1 MGRIVLAAIVLLPRM
16 VFATTDCRV
25 VEYPD
30 HYEAV
35 CVGDEKSGPVQAKT
49 AVKEKTA
56 AQTQTPVQA
65 PAAVQEKVAAQ
76 AQTAA
81 KAPSPA
87 VQAIIAFRERLAN
100 KSLRDAAKA
109 SRMRLIQEERQKE
122 LDKPAKVDPPMPD
135 MMPNSNPAIGSF
147 GTTDSESGN

>member
-1 MGRIVLAAIVLLPRM
+1 MGRIVLVAMVLLPRM
-16 VFATTDCRV
+16 VFAATDCRV

-35 CVGDEKSGPVQAKT
+35 CVGSEKYGPVQAKT
-49 AVKEKTA
+49 AVQEKA
-56 AQTQTPVQA
+56 PPQAQTPVQA
-65 PAAVQEKVAAQ
+65 QEAAQ

-87 VQAIIAFRERLAN
+87 VQALIAYRERLPN

-109 SRMRLIQEERQKE
+109 SRMRLIQEERQKQ

-135 MMPNSNPAIGSF
+135 MMPDSNPAIGSF
-147 GTTDSESGN
+147 GTMDSESGN

>member
-1 MGRIVLAAIVLLPRM
+1 MGRIVLVAMVLLPRM
-16 VFATTDCRV
+16 VFAATDCRV

-35 CVGDEKSGPVQAKT
+35 CVGSEKYGPVQAKT
-49 AVKEKTA
+49 AVQEKAA
-56 AQTQTPVQA
+56 AQAQA
-65 PAAVQEKVAAQ
+65 PAQSQEAAQ

-87 VQAIIAFRERLAN
+87 VQALIAYRERLPN

-109 SRMRLIQEERQKE
+109 SRMRLIQEERQKQ

-135 MMPNSNPAIGSF
+135 MMPDSNPAIGSF
-147 GTTDSESGN
+147 GTMDSESSN

>member
-1 MGRIVLAAIVLLPRM
+1 MGRIVLLAMVLLPRM
-16 VFATTDCRV
+16 VFAATDCRI

-35 CVGDEKSGPVQAKT
+35 CIGSEKYGPVQAKT
-49 AVKEKTA
+49 AVQEKQA
-56 AQTQTPVQA
+56 QTPVQA
-65 PAAVQEKVAAQ
+65 QEATQEQTAAQ

-87 VQAIIAFRERLAN
+87 VQALIAYRERLPN

-109 SRMRLIQEERQKE
+109 SRMRLIQEERQKQ

-135 MMPNSNPAIGSF
+135 MMPDSNPTIGSF
-147 GTTDSESGN
+147 GTMDSESGN

>member
-1 MGRIVLAAIVLLPRM
+1 MGRIVLVAMVLLPRM
-16 VFATTDCRV
+16 VFAATDCRV

-35 CVGDEKSGPVQAKT
+35 CVGDEKNGPVQAKKT
-49 AVKEKTA
+49 AVQEKTA

-65 PAAVQEKVAAQ
+65 HAATQT
-76 AQTAA
+76 QTAE
-81 KAPSPA
+81 KPPPPA
-87 VQAIIAFRERLAN
+87 VQALIAHRERLPS

-109 SRMRLIQEERQKE
+109 SRMRLIQEERQKQ

-135 MMPNSNPAIGSF
+135 MMPDSNPAIGSF